1 MAFDQELI
9 NQYYPEAKMIEPMK
23 IWKLPQ
29 GKENLF
35 SQICGSGEY
44 FGEIKVDG
52 YFYEY
57 EKTDNYAYLFS
68 RNTST
73 TTGLL
78 SEKSANVPHIMDALS
93 CMPANTI
100 LIGEIYYPGG
110 TSKTVTSVMGCLPEL
125 AIKRQENNPIHYY
138 LHDIIYY
145 DGVQLVE
152 TAAEKRYK
160 ILQKIWELHNLAQ
173 YPFLRLAE
181 AFDTDIPAH
190 LKQILDSGGEGV
202 VLRKKDLPY
211 YPGKRPAWSTIKM
224 KKMDT
229 ADLVCVGF
237 EDATMEYT
245 GKLDLSAN
253 YGGTE
258 ADQWPYWCIFEEI
271 FLSTANS
278 FTPKEMVPIGTQKV
292 LRSPNFVTLP
302 VTKGFYYGWKTRMRV
317 GAYDDNGNLVE
328 VGSVS
333 SGLTDED
340 RKRMATHPEEYLGHV
355 FCFEMME
362 KDNKEH
368 TLRHGHLVS
377 RRPDKDAKD
386 CIISEIFI

>member
-1 MAFDQELI
+1 MADM
-9 NQYYPEAKMIEPMK
+9 YPEAKMIEPMK
-23 IWKLPQ
+23 IWKLPS
-29 GKENLF
+29 GKEGMFPEL
-35 SQICGSGEY
+35 CESGEY
-44 FGEIKVDG
+44 FAEEKVDG

-57 EKTDNYAYLFS
+57 EKTNNYAYLFS

-110 TSKTVTSVMGCLPEL
+110 TSKTVTTVMGCLAEL

-145 DGVQLVE
+145 DGVRLVE

-160 ILQKIWELHNLAQ
+160 ILQKVWELHNLGQ

-181 AFDTDIPAH
+181 AFYKDIPAC
-190 LKQILDSGGEGV
+190 LKEILDRGGEGV

-245 GKLDLSAN
+245 GKLDLGTN
-253 YGGTE
+253 YSGSE
-258 ADQWPYWCIFEEI
+258 ADQWPYWAVFESDWSDPQRPRY
-271 FLSTANS
+271 F
-278 FTPKEMVPIGTQKV
+278 KEKVPIGEHIV
-292 LRSPNFVTLP
+292 YRSPNVMTLP
-302 VTKGFYYGWKTRMRV
+302 VTKGCYYGWKTRMKV
-317 GAYDDNGNLVE
+317 GAYDDKGNLVE
-328 VGSVS
+328 VGSVA

-340 RKRMATHPEEYLGHV
+340 RERMATHPEEYLGYV

-362 KDNKEH
+362 KDNEAH
-368 TLRHGHLVS
+368 TLRHGHFIG